1 MWAGAGATGAG
12 VGAGA
17 GADGAGVAGADSAG
31 ADEAG
36 ADSAGADATGAG
48 AGALWWGRGGTGFAL
63 KVTSDGIGAAAG
75 KPYGIPAR
83 VSWAGSVCGPAAVWG
98 SAWVERIAWPS
109 SKKSTNST
117 TADSSRERTRRRS
130 MTTGRMR
137 VRALTCS
144 IRIMFMMRDTL

>member
-1 MWAGAGATGAG
+1 MWTGAGATGTGAG
-12 VGAGA
+12 V
-17 GADGAGVAGADSAG
+17 DGAGVAGADTTG
-31 ADEAG
+31 ADAAG
-36 ADSAGADATGAG
+36 ADSAGTDAAG
-48 AGALWWGRGGTGFAL
+48 AGLGALCRGRGGTGFAL
-63 KVTSDGIGAAAG
+63 NVTSEGIGAAAG

-83 VSWAGSVCGPAAVWG
+83 VSWAGSVCGPAAIWG

-130 MTTGRMR
+130 MTIGRAR

>member
-1 MWAGAGATGAG
+1 MCTGAGATGAG

-17 GADGAGVAGADSAG
+17 DGAGVAGTDTTG
-31 ADEAG
+31 ADAAG
-36 ADSAGADATGAG
+36 ADSAGADAAGAG